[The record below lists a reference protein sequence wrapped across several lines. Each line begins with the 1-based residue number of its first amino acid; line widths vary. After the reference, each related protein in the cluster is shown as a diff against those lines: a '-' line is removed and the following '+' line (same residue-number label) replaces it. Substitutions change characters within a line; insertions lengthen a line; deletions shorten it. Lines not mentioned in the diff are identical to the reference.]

1 MALPSLFVTIGQRV
15 KLRVSAAGGAPGAGA
30 ISYRRAA
37 VPFYLRP
44 SAPTAPDA
52 LICGDP
58 ARALAIAQ
66 RVLVKPRMSNHNRGL
81 WGYHGETASGR
92 PLTVQATGI
101 GAPSAVAV
109 LAESVQLGVRRLIRI
124 GTCTALGGS
133 PALGSAAVVTAAA
146 AGDGA
151 SRALGT
157 AGDVLPDEELTARLA
172 AAAGAAGSTV
182 HSADLVAVDGGPGPP
197 GAPGLHDLQTAAVL
211 GLGRR
216 LGVPTAAAVVVRS
229 LDGRPLED
237 DPLEAALLR
246 LGDAAVTALG
256 QDST

>member
-1 MALPSLFVTIGQRV
+1 M
-15 KLRVSAAGGAPGAGA
+15 
-30 ISYRRAA
+30 
-37 VPFYLRP
+37 PFYLRP
-44 SAPTAPDA
+44 CAPTAPDA

-66 RVLVKPRMSNHNRGL
+66 RVLEKPRMSNHNRGL
-81 WGYHGETASGR
+81 WGYYGETSGGR

-109 LAESVQLGVRRLIRI
+109 LTESIHLGVGRMIRI
-124 GTCTALGGS
+124 GTCAAFGGS
-133 PALGSAAVVTAAA
+133 AALGSAAVVTAAA
-146 AGDGA
+146 AADGA
-151 SRALGT
+151 SRALG
-157 AGDVLPDEELTARLA
+157 AGGEVLPDDELTARLA
-172 AAAGAAGSTV
+172 SAADATGSTV
-182 HSADLVAVDGGPGPP
+182 RSADLVPVGDGPGPG

-237 DPLEAALLR
+237 EPLEAALLR
-246 LGDAAVTALG
+246 LGDAAVTALA
-256 QDST
+256 STEPEVEG

>member
-1 MALPSLFVTIGQRV
+1 
-15 KLRVSAAGGAPGAGA
+15 
-30 ISYRRAA
+30 

-66 RVLVKPRMSNHNRGL
+66 HVLARPRMSNHNRGL
-81 WGYHGETASGR
+81 WGYYGETASGR

-109 LAESVQLGVRRLIRI
+109 LAESIHLGVERVIRI
-124 GTCTALGGS
+124 GTCAALGGS
-133 PALGSAAVVTAAA
+133 AALGSATVVTVAA

-151 SRALGT
+151 SEALGA
-157 AGDVLPDEELTARLA
+157 AGDVLPDETLTARLA
-172 AAAGAAGSTV
+172 AAAGAPGSTV
-182 HSADLVAVDGGPGPP
+182 RSADLIPAGDGLGPSP
-197 GAPGLHDLQTAAVL
+197 APGLHDLQTAAVL
-211 GLGRR
+211 ALGRR
-216 LGVPTAAAVVVRS
+216 LGVASAAALVVRS

-237 DPLEAALLR
+237 EPLDAALLR
-246 LGDAAVTALG
+246 LGDAAATALAQAEPAVEG
-256 QDST
+256 